1 MNWKAFNRL
10 SLYLIVS
17 GCTFAVGNL
26 KDPMDALQ
34 SKLFWIGLVLNLAI
48 TARTFIDQTNAETTP
63 AEVLVVNPKEN
74 PAETHDSSK

>member
-10 SLYLIVS
+10 SLYLIIA

-34 SKLFWIGLVLNLAI
+34 SKLFWLGLVLNLAI
-48 TARTFIDQTNAETTP
+48 TARTFIDQTNADEQKAAPPEPKTDP
-63 AEVLVVNPKEN
+63 AI
-74 PAETHDSSK
+74 